1 MSDASHLQKGEIK
14 LGERSDSSHDES
26 KGATGERARLLRLIT
41 DHSPVLIAY
50 IGTDRTYKFVNKP
63 YAERFGLRQQDLVGR
78 TIRDVL
84 GEEVYASIEPYVDAA
99 LRGERVEFEREL
111 AYGEIGAHYMW
122 VTYEPEFDEVGQ
134 VAGFV
139 TTVLDITDRKQ
150 AEEMISI
157 EERFSDL
164 IVNSLPGVF
173 YLINDGGQ
181 FLRWNKS
188 LEEISEYSGE
198 EIAKMSPLDF
208 FGGADKSMIAER
220 IQQVFRNGA
229 ATAEAFILTK
239 SGGKIPYFFTG
250 RRIEFDH
257 NPCLIGMGI
266 DVTRR
271 QRAEMAQSYLA
282 SIVESCDDVIVSM
295 SLDGAITSWNKGA
308 ERTFGYSA
316 EEVVGKT
323 IMVLIPPELAQEEE
337 EILGKLR
344 GGKSVEHYETERVRT
359 DGSIIQNSATV
370 SPIKS
375 AHGEIVGGSEIAHD
389 ITERKREESVLR
401 ESEGRFRALADSAP
415 VLVWMQDASGCL
427 FVNRAYLDFL
437 GLGDQ
442 AVICGYDWEQYIHPE
457 DREAYVSASLD
468 CLARR
473 APFDAEFRFRRHDG
487 EYRWMRSVAMP
498 RLTAEGE
505 FLGHTGCTFD
515 VHEARMAAAALRE
528 ADRHKDEF

>member
-14 LGERSDSSHDES
+14 LGERSDSDHDES
-26 KGATGERARLLRLIT
+26 KGAVGERARLLRLIT
-41 DHSPVLIAY
+41 DHSPVFIAY

-63 YAERFGLRQQDLVGR
+63 FAERFGMRQQDFVGK

-84 GEEVYASIEPYVDAA
+84 GEEVYASVEPYVDAA

-111 AYGEIGAHYMW
+111 AYREIGAHYVW

-134 VAGFV
+134 VVGFV

-150 AEEMISI
+150 AEERISI
-157 EERFSDL
+157 EERFSDV
-164 IVNSLPGVF
+164 IVNSLLGVF

-181 FLRWNKS
+181 FLRWNNS
-188 LEEISEYSGE
+188 LEEVSKYSGE
-198 EIAKMSPLDF
+198 EISKMSPLDF
-208 FGGADKSMIAER
+208 FGEADKSMIDER
-220 IQQVFRNGA
+220 IRQVFRTGA
-229 ATAEAFILTK
+229 ATAEAHLLTK

-250 RRIEFDH
+250 KKIEFDH
-257 NPCLIGMGI
+257 NPCLTGMGI

-271 QRAEMAQSYLA
+271 QQAEMAQSYLA
-282 SIVESCDDVIVSM
+282 AIVESCDDVIVSM

-344 GGKSVEHYETERVRT
+344 GGKSVEHYETERVRK
-359 DGSIIQNSATV
+359 DGSIIQISATV

-457 DREAYVSASLD
+457 DREAYVSASL
-468 CLARR
+468 
-473 APFDAEFRFRRHDG
+473 
-487 EYRWMRSVAMP
+487 
-498 RLTAEGE
+498 
-505 FLGHTGCTFD
+505 
-515 VHEARMAAAALRE
+515 
-528 ADRHKDEF
+528 

>member
-1 MSDASHLQKGEIK
+1 MSDTFLLQSNKII
-14 LGERSDSSHDES
+14 SDGADNSRHDVSEGAARES
-26 KGATGERARLLRLIT
+26 ERLLSLIT
-41 DHSPVLIAY
+41 DRSPVLIAY
-50 IGTDRTYKFVNKP
+50 IGSDRTFKYVNKP
-63 YAERFGLRQQDLVGR
+63 YAERFGLRQQDIIGR
-78 TIRDVL
+78 TVR
-84 GEEVYASIEPYVDAA
+84 EVIGDEAYAVIEHYIDAV
-99 LRGERVEFEREL
+99 LRGERVEFEMEL
-111 AYGEIGAHYMW
+111 ALRGIGARHVW
-122 VTYEPEFDEVGQ
+122 VTYEPEFEELGQ
-134 VAGFV
+134 VAGYV
-139 TTVLDITDRKQ
+139 ATILDITNRKQ

-157 EERFSDL
+157 EKRFSDL
-164 IVNSLPGVF
+164 IVNSLPGIF
-173 YLINDGGQ
+173 YLINDRGQ
-181 FLRWNKS
+181 FLRWNKA

-308 ERTFGYSA
+308 ERTLGYSA

-323 IMVLIPPELAQEEE
+323 IMILIPPELAQEEE
-337 EILGKLR
+337 EILGKVR
-344 GGKSVEHYETERVRT
+344 EGKSVEHYETERVRT

-427 FVNRAYLDFL
+427 FVNRAY
-437 GLGDQ
+437 
-442 AVICGYDWEQYIHPE
+442 
-457 DREAYVSASLD
+457 
-468 CLARR
+468 
-473 APFDAEFRFRRHDG
+473 
-487 EYRWMRSVAMP
+487 
-498 RLTAEGE
+498 
-505 FLGHTGCTFD
+505 
-515 VHEARMAAAALRE
+515 
-528 ADRHKDEF
+528 